1 MRIDESLIDFLRV
14 SVQKRVPIIA
24 QHAPRESGIH
34 GLEQLF
40 VQLGSSASFAANG
53 LLQQSQQLG
62 EGFGTHLAS
71 LRGTPRADVPAARAG
86 RPGERRGARRATGG
100 ADRAAAGG
108 RRRPSCSRRAR
119 PRGWRRRRARWGAAL
134 GEGKRGN
141 RTLLVGGLEDA
152 THGFEEKLTAVVGLG
167 VLTVAKREETEQIA
181 LEELLEDGAGEESEV
196 ELGEDARV
204 VRTAW

>member
-1 MRIDESLIDFLRV
+1 MRIDESFIDFLSV

-40 VQLGSSASFAANG
+40 VQLGPSASFAANG

-71 LRGTPRADVPAARAG
+71 LGGTPRRDVPAARAG

-100 ADRAAAGG
+100 ADRASGMASSSSEMGSCTRGG
-108 RRRPSCSRRAR
+108 
-119 PRGWRRRRARWGAAL
+119 
-134 GEGKRGN
+134 ETGKRVRFSWEDS
-141 RTLLVGGLEDA
+141 RTRRMDL
-152 THGFEEKLTAVVGLG
+152 
-167 VLTVAKREETEQIA
+167 KR
-181 LEELLEDGAGEESEV
+181 S
-196 ELGEDARV
+196 
-204 VRTAW
+204 